1 MYAYQMNTIQRTLK
15 KLAFLLQL
23 RIGTRRFDN
32 KCWNEKQIN
41 ILLSSVNCLTL
52 FVNFGCIDIHC
63 NGLILRLT
71 ERNSTV
77 MASAT
82 SPLITLQLIY
92 NKEYIMNDILFRFC
106 SRGSRAKGQNKV

>member
-1 MYAYQMNTIQRTLK
+1 MHAYQMNTIQRTLK

-23 RIGTRRFDN
+23 RIGTRRFNN

-41 ILLSSVNCLTL
+41 ILLSSLNCLTL

-82 SPLITLQLIY
+82 SLLITLQLTY
-92 NKEYIMNDILFRFC
+92 NKEYIMTDILFGSC
-106 SRGSRAKGQNKV
+106 STGVERQGNIK